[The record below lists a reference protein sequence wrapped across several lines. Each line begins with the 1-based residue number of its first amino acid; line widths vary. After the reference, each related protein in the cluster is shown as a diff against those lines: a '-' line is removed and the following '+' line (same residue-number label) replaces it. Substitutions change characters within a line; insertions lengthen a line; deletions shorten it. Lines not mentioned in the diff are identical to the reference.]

1 MANVTVGGTAYE
13 GVQRVRLPLT
23 ADGEQFAEFVEPN
36 FQAKSAAPATAEQT
50 VTPDEG
56 YSALSSVTVGAVT
69 AGIDANIQAENIR
82 AGVRILG
89 VDGGIGSYAGALAVT
104 PGAAAQTLATAGL
117 IMPGDVTV
125 GAVEFSSHVVFGTL
139 TRSGS
144 GTSITVSGLG
154 FTPAYFLLTW
164 TPSGASL
171 SSGATSVI
179 YSAADGVKQYIYYAN
194 PLWWTGTPTITV
206 SSGAISVTVSSSYS
220 FGAGTYSYLAVG

>member
-23 ADGEQFAEFVEPN
+23 SNSEQFAEFVEPN
-36 FQAKSAAPATAEQT
+36 FQEKSVAPATQAQT
-50 VTPDEG
+50 IAPDEG

-82 AGVRILG
+82 AGVQILG
-89 VDGGIGSYAGALAVT
+89 VEGGIASYAGALTIT
-104 PGAAAQTLATAGL
+104 PGAQAQTLATAGR

-125 GAVEFSSHVVFGTL
+125 GAVDLTSHVVFGTL
-139 TRSGS
+139 TRSS
-144 GTSITVSGLG
+144 TSTSITVSGLG

-164 TPSGASL
+164 TPNASSL
-171 SSGATSVI
+171 SSGTTSVI

-206 SSGAISVTVSSSYS
+206 SSGAITVSGVSYN
-220 FGAGTYSYLAVG
+220 FGTGTYSYLAVG